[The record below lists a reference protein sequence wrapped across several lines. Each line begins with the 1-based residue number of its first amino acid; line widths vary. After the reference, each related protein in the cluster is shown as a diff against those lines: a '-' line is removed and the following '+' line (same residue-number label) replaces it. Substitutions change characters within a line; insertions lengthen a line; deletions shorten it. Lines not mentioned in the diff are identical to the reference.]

1 MRHKVICIQP
11 IHPQGMKILQ
21 SRADL
26 EVIVPASPEPAAW
39 ANFLP
44 SAEAIV
50 VRLSRIP
57 RAMIE
62 AAPNLK
68 IISRHGVGVDTIDM
82 DAATERGVV
91 VATVG
96 FANAPSVVEHTL
108 ALMLA
113 LAKRLPE
120 FDRAV
125 RGGDYDIRMKLDA
138 QDIAG
143 RTVLIIG
150 LGRIGS
156 RLAKVL
162 GGLGMQCLGVDPAYA
177 SAEIEAMGCEPVA
190 DFRTAL
196 PRADF
201 VTVHCPLQDDT
212 RNLIG
217 ARELALMK
225 PSAYL
230 INCARGGIVDEV
242 ALLDALNTRRI
253 MGAGLD
259 VQVSEPPKPG
269 DPLLACDRLILTPH
283 AAAATAEGMVRMAT
297 TVAQNVL
304 DFFDGR
310 LPESHVFNTEVLKG
324 GQTPRLQPR

>member
-1 MRHKVICIQP
+1 MRHKVICI
-11 IHPQGMKILQ
+11 HPLHPEGMKVLN
-21 SRADL
+21 SREDL
-26 EVIVPASPEPAAW
+26 EVIVPDSPDPATW

-44 SAEAIV
+44 GAEAIV
-50 VRLSRIP
+50 VRLTKILRT
-57 RAMIE
+57 MIE
-62 AAPNLK
+62 AAPELK
-68 IISRHGVGVDTIDM
+68 IISRHGVGVDNIDVP
-82 DAATERGVV
+82 AATDNGVI

-96 FANAPSVVEHTL
+96 LANAPSVVEHTL
-108 ALMLA
+108 SLMLA

-125 RGGDYDIRMKLDA
+125 RGSNYNVRMKLDA

-143 RTVLIIG
+143 RSVLIIG

-156 RLAKVL
+156 RLAKAL
-162 GGLGMQCLGVDPAYA
+162 GALGMKCIGVDPAYA
-177 SAEIEAMGCEPVA
+177 PAQIEAMGCEPVA

-217 ARELALMK
+217 AAELALMK
-225 PSAYL
+225 PTAYL
-230 INCARGGIVDEV
+230 INCARGGIVNEA
-242 ALLDALNTRRI
+242 ALLDAVNSRRI

-259 VQVSEPPKPG
+259 VQVSEPPRAD
-269 DPLLACDRLILTPH
+269 DPLLGCDRIILTPH
-283 AAAATAEGMVRMAT
+283 SAAGTAEGMVRMAK

-304 DFFDGR
+304 DYFDGR
-310 LPESHVFNTEVLKG
+310 LPVSHVFNPEVLTKSK
-324 GQTPRLQPR
+324 

>member
-11 IHPQGMKILQ
+11 IHPAGMKILQ
-21 SRADL
+21 SREDL

-44 SAEAIV
+44 AAEAIV
-50 VRLSRIP
+50 VRLTKIP

-68 IISRHGVGVDTIDM
+68 IISRHGVGVDTIDIG
-82 DAATERGVV
+82 AATDHGVI

-96 FANAPSVVEHTL
+96 LANAPSVVEHTL

-125 RGGDYDIRMKLDA
+125 RGSDYNVRMKLDA

-143 RTVLIIG
+143 RTALIIG

-156 RLAKVL
+156 RLANAL
-162 GGLGMQCLGVDPAYA
+162 NGLGMKCLGVDPAYA
-177 SAEIEAMGCEPVA
+177 AAQIEAMGCEPIA

-212 RNLIG
+212 RHLIG
-217 ARELALMK
+217 APELALMK
-225 PSAYL
+225 PTAYL
-230 INCARGGIVDEV
+230 INCARGGIVDEA
-242 ALLDALNTRRI
+242 ALLDALNSRRI

-259 VQVSEPPKPG
+259 VQVSEPPRPG

-283 AAAATAEGMVRMAT
+283 SAATTVEGMVRMAT
-297 TVAQNVL
+297 AVAQNVA

-310 LPESHVFNTEVLKG
+310 LPESHVVNPEVLK
-324 GQTPRLQPR
+324 QRE

>member
-11 IHPQGMKILQ
+11 IHPAGMNILQ
-21 SRADL
+21 SREDL

-44 SAEAIV
+44 AAEAIV
-50 VRLSRIP
+50 VRLTKIP

-68 IISRHGVGVDTIDM
+68 IISRHGVGVDTIDIG
-82 DAATERGVV
+82 AATDRGVV

-96 FANAPSVVEHTL
+96 LANAPSVVEHTL
-108 ALMLA
+108 ALVLA

-125 RGGDYDIRMKLDA
+125 RGSDYNVRMKLDA

-143 RTVLIIG
+143 RTALIIG

-156 RLAKVL
+156 RLAKAL
-162 GGLGMQCLGVDPAYA
+162 GALGMKCLGVDPAYTA
-177 SAEIEAMGCEPVA
+177 AEIEAMGCEPVA

-196 PRADF
+196 PHADF

-212 RNLIG
+212 RHLIG
-217 ARELALMK
+217 APELALMK
-225 PSAYL
+225 PTAYL
-230 INCARGGIVDEV
+230 INCARGGIVDEA
-242 ALLDALNTRRI
+242 ALLDALNSRRI

-259 VQVSEPPKPG
+259 VQVSEPPRPG

-283 AAAATAEGMVRMAT
+283 SAATTAEGMVRMAIA
-297 TVAQNVL
+297 VAQNVA

-310 LPESHVFNTEVLKG
+310 LPESHVFNQEVLKKEG
-324 GQTPRLQPR
+324 

>member
-1 MRHKVICIQP
+1 MANPERRKVICIQP
-11 IHPQGMKILQ
+11 IHPEGMKILH
-21 SRADL
+21 SREDL

-44 SAEAIV
+44 SAEAIC
-50 VRLSRIP
+50 VRLTKIP
-57 RAMIE
+57 RSMIE
-62 AAPNLK
+62 AAPHLK
-68 IISRHGVGVDTIDM
+68 IISRHGVGVDTIDVE
-82 DAATERGVV
+82 AATEHGVV

-96 FANAPSVVEHTL
+96 LANAPSVVEHTL
-108 ALMLA
+108 ALMLS

-125 RGGDYDIRMKLDA
+125 RGGDYNVRMKLDA

-156 RLAKVL
+156 RLAKAL
-162 GGLGMQCLGVDPAYA
+162 NALGMKCLGVDPAYTP
-177 SAEIEAMGCEPVA
+177 AEIQAMGCEPVV
-190 DFRTAL
+190 DFRAAL

-217 ARELALMK
+217 AGELALMK
-225 PSAYL
+225 PTAYL
-230 INCARGGIVDEV
+230 INCARGGIVEEA
-242 ALLDALNTRRI
+242 ALLDALNSRRI
-253 MGAGLD
+253 LGAGLD
-259 VQVSEPPKPG
+259 VQVDEPPKPD
-269 DPLLACDRLILTPH
+269 DPLLKCDRLILTPH
-283 AAAATAEGMVRMAT
+283 SAATTAEGMVRMAK

-304 DFFDGR
+304 DHFDGR
-310 LPESHVFNTEVLKG
+310 LPESHAFNPEVLKRRG
-324 GQTPRLQPR
+324 T

>member
-1 MRHKVICIQP
+1 MRHKVICIHP
-11 IHPQGMKILQ
+11 IHPEGMKILNA
-21 SRADL
+21 REDL
-26 EVIVPASPEPAAW
+26 EIIVPESPDPATW

-44 SAEAIV
+44 GTEAIV
-50 VRLSRIP
+50 VRLTKIP
-57 RAMIE
+57 RAMME

-68 IISRHGVGVDTIDM
+68 IISRHGVGVDTIDV
-82 DAATERGVV
+82 DAATDRGVI

-96 FANAPSVVEHTL
+96 LANAPSVVEHTL
-108 ALMLA
+108 ALLLA

-125 RGGDYDIRMKLDA
+125 RGGDYNVRMKLDA
-138 QDIAG
+138 HDVAG
-143 RTVLIIG
+143 RSVLIIG

-156 RLAKVL
+156 RLAKAL
-162 GGLGMQCLGVDPAYA
+162 GALGMKCLGMDPAYTPA
-177 SAEIEAMGCEPVA
+177 QIAAMGCEPVA
-190 DFRTAL
+190 DFRAAL

-217 ARELALMK
+217 APELALMK

-230 INCARGGIVDEV
+230 INCARGGIVNEA
-242 ALLDALNTRRI
+242 ALLDALNSGRI

-259 VQVSEPPKPG
+259 VQVSEPPRRD

-283 AAAATAEGMVRMAT
+283 SAATTAEGMVRMAT
-297 TVAQNVL
+297 TVAQNVV
-304 DFFDGR
+304 DYFDGR
-310 LPESHVFNTEVLKG
+310 LPDSHVFNQEVLKRG
-324 GQTPRLQPR
+324 